1 MADYLT
7 ITAIDGFGSQYQKII
22 ESYIFCKMN
31 NLNFA
36 YTPLN
41 VVEHNY
47 DNDPSFNIKL
57 EKLMN
62 IKDNIINV
70 NDSMNINY
78 IEYSIQIHKNFSE
91 NIDMYCNSVHMQYIK
106 DCFWKNK
113 EKDFFTPFRIED
125 AQSNRSN
132 PFISAPEGGI
142 LNENWCKNGKT
153 NISIHIRRENVCDR
167 GQAGDRVTTPNEYYL
182 NIMNNIRQQY
192 TNTQF
197 HIYSQGDIEQFND
210 LDKADVIFHLNED
223 IYTTFIGLVAA
234 NILVTSP
241 SSLSYTAAMLS
252 DGIVYYRSFWHSP
265 RKEWIL

>member
-7 ITAIDGFGSQYQKII
+7 ITAVDGFGSQYQKII

-41 VVEHNY
+41 IIEHNY
-47 DNDPSFNIKL
+47 DNNQSFNIKL
-57 EKLMN
+57 DELMN

-70 NDSMNINY
+70 NDNMNINY
-78 IEYSIQIHKNFSE
+78 IDYSIQIHKNFSE

-113 EKDFFTPFRIED
+113 EKDFF
-125 AQSNRSN
+125 
-132 PFISAPEGGI
+132 
-142 LNENWCKNGKT
+142 KNGKT
-153 NISIHIRRENVCDR
+153 NVSIHIRRENICDR

-182 NIMNNIRQQY
+182 NIMKNIRKKY
-192 TNTQF
+192 TNIQF

-210 LDKADVIFHLNED
+210 LDKEDVIFHLNED

>member
-7 ITAIDGFGSQYQKII
+7 ITAVDGFGSQYQKII

-41 VVEHNY
+41 IVEHNY

-113 EKDFFTPFRIED
+113 EKDFF
-125 AQSNRSN
+125 
-132 PFISAPEGGI
+132 
-142 LNENWCKNGKT
+142 KNGKT

-182 NIMNNIRQQY
+182 NIMNNIRQKY
-192 TNTQF
+192 TNIQF

-210 LDKADVIFHLNED
+210 LDKEDVIFNLNKD
-223 IYTTFIGLVAA
+223 IYTTFIGLVAG

>member
-1 MADYLT
+1 MDDYLT

-41 VVEHNY
+41 AVEHNY

-113 EKDFFTPFRIED
+113 EKDFFISIE
-125 AQSNRSN
+125 SNNSAHDNR
-132 PFISAPEGGI
+132 PFISASD
-142 LNENWCKNGKT
+142 NQCKNGKT

-167 GQAGDRVTTPNEYYL
+167 GQAGDRVTTPNKYYL
-182 NIMNNIRQQY
+182 NIMNHIRQQY

-197 HIYSQGDIEQFND
+197 HIYSQGNVEQFND
-210 LDKADVIFHLNED
+210 LDKEDVIFHLNED

-234 NILVTSP
+234 NILVTAP
-241 SSLSYTAAMLS
+241 SSLSYAAALIS
-252 DGIVYYRSFWHSP
+252 DGIVYYKPFWHSP
-265 RKEWIL
+265 RKEWITCL